1 MELAKHA
8 LDVGL
13 FTNNRDE
20 LLPFWQKEVGLPF
33 DETLPIGGGIHQL
46 RHRIGESI
54 LKINHSREP
63 LPQTPSSGYQSLRIV
78 VPGTDADRDLTDPD
92 GNRVTLIPPGT
103 DQVSQLELT
112 VAARS
117 IDAHADF
124 YEQVLG
130 LERLDEQRFFCGE
143 SLLALTAHPEAATN
157 PEMRGTGLRY
167 ITLQVFDVVREHAR
181 VLELGGTEGRAPV
194 RLGEVAYISFVRDP
208 DGNWIEISQRKSLT
222 GSLD

>member
-1 MELAKHA
+1 MELAKQA

-78 VPGTDADRDLTDPD
+78 VPGTDAARDLTDPD

-117 IDAHADF
+117 IDAHSAF

-157 PEMRGTGLRY
+157 PEMRAPGMRY

-181 VLELGGTEGRAPV
+181 ILELGGTEGRAPV

>member
-1 MELAKHA
+1 MELAKRA

-13 FTNNRDE
+13 FTHNRDE

-33 DETLPIGGGIHQL
+33 DETLRIGGGVHQL

-54 LKINHSREP
+54 LKINHSRDR
-63 LPQTPSSGYQSLRIV
+63 LPETPASGYRSLRIV
-78 VPGTDADRDLTDPD
+78 APGTDVARDLTDPD
-92 GNRVTLIPPGT
+92 GTRVTLIPPGM
-103 DQVSQLELT
+103 DQVSQLELA

-124 YEQVLG
+124 YERVLG
-130 LERLDEQRFFCGE
+130 LGRLDEQRFVCGE
-143 SLLALTAHPEAATN
+143 SLLALTAHPQAATN
-157 PEMRGTGLRY
+157 PELRGPGLRY
-167 ITLQVFDVVREHAR
+167 ITFQVFDVVAEHAR
-181 VLELGGTEGRAPV
+181 ILELGGTEGRAPV